1 MLYINLINDKLKKS
15 YNKQNILTFQGWVNP
30 QTYYDGHETF
40 YGNIPSSLMNFQSM
54 IMILE

>member
-40 YGNIPSSLMNFQSM
+40 YGNISSSSL
-54 IMILE
+54 